1 MKIYDLCIYLPKHLN
16 WRKDFLLD
24 DGGTNECDGNSDD
37 VDGQL
42 ELQEFLDRFVDVSS
56 PHNCC

>member
-1 MKIYDLCIYLPKHLN
+1 MYLPEHLN

-56 PHNCC
+56 PHDCC